1 LVFLDTNIVLYA
13 IGSDESK
20 RIIASSLLA
29 QKPTIST
36 QVINECSHVLRRK
49 QKYSPEE
56 VNRELSAVVKAVILV
71 DVGINEIR
79 SAWSIASRYGF
90 SHFDCLIIATALAAN
105 CSVLYSEDLQHGQV
119 IDSRLTICNPFLESK
134 SD

>member
-1 LVFLDTNIVLYA
+1 MVFLDTNIVLYA
-13 IGSDESK
+13 LSSEIGK
-20 RIIASSLLA
+20 RVIAANLLA
-29 QKPTIST
+29 QKPIIST

-79 SAWSIASRYGF
+79 SAWSIASRYEF
-90 SHFDCLIIATALAAN
+90 SHFDSLIIATALAAN
-105 CSVLYSEDLQHGQV
+105 CSVLYSEDLQHGHV